1 MKFYLLIITLLIGS
15 TMNSQDL
22 KSHQWNNRVIL
33 VLSNDQDSADFKKQI
48 ADLKNSSTD
57 CAERKLILYQITPS
71 EVRLDFFD
79 EQDSKKW
86 NTAAGLYTEFMSEK
100 DTFKFILI
108 GLDGGVKEERSHI
121 IATEELFSI
130 IDAMSMRKAEMKK
143 SN

>member
-1 MKFYLLIITLLIGS
+1 
-15 TMNSQDL
+15 MNSQDL

-86 NTAAGLYTEFMSEK
+86 NAAADLYTEFMSEK